1 MARIASMIQVN
12 VKKNVLSPDDIA
24 GSTSAK
30 LQMEADGQGQNECVA
45 MAAASIE
52 TWGGLKMS
60 CSSAGS
66 SVFAVDFGYNA
77 VFML

>member
-1 MARIASMIQVN
+1 MIQVN
-12 VKKNVLSPDDIA
+12 VKKNALSPDDIA
-24 GSTSAK
+24 GNSTSAK
-30 LQMEADGQGQNECVA
+30 LQIEADGQGRNECVA

-66 SVFAVDFGYNA
+66 SVFAVDFGYN
-77 VFML
+77 VVVML

>member
-1 MARIASMIQVN
+1 MIQVN
-12 VKKNVLSPDDIA
+12 VKKNSVSPDDIA
-24 GSTSAK
+24 DNSASAK
-30 LQMEADGQGQNECVA
+30 LEIEADGEGQNECVA

-66 SVFAVDFGYNA
+66 SICAVDFG
-77 VFML
+77 